1 MRKKQNNFRVYKII
15 LFSKSL
21 DAMMRD
27 VMMMHRIKEQA
38 KSNRGITLGRY
49 ISGSGTSD
57 ILLRV
62 VLVLVLE
69 LLGVGVYSRRTK

>member
-1 MRKKQNNFRVYKII
+1 V
-15 LFSKSL
+15 
-21 DAMMRD
+21 
-27 VMMMHRIKEQA
+27 KEGGLA
-38 KSNRGITLGRY
+38 CH

-62 VLVLVLE
+62 VLELLLE